1 MITKQDWIGKPL
13 KIIQKTPTDKKEYR
27 LRILKSC
34 NNSIVLFIFFHTF
47 AGRFA
52 IFSILRNQG
61 MDLKRMGQKG

>member
-1 MITKQDWIGKPL
+1 MTAKQDWLGKPL

-27 LRILKSC
+27 LHILKSC
-34 NNSIVLFIFFHTF
+34 NYSIVLFIFFHTF

>member
-1 MITKQDWIGKPL
+1 MTAKQDWLGKPL

-27 LRILKSC
+27 LHILKSC
-34 NNSIVLFIFFHTF
+34 NYSIVLFIFFRTF

-61 MDLKRMGQKG
+61 IDLKQMGQKG